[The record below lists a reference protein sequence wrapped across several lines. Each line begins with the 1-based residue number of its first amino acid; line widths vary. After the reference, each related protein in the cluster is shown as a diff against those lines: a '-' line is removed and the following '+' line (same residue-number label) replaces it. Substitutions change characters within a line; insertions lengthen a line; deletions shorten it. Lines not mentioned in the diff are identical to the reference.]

1 MLAYRETLHGWA
13 TAGSEAR
20 QGCGTVRCGAVRT
33 ARKPRSSIVW
43 SLYGHGTGRGRRVGI
58 KSGRTYQIPEGEPR
72 EIDMHTLAEISTT
85 AEYRAL
91 ADLTARSDTA
101 AAVRSLT
108 RSTNNVFQ
116 AGASESEVEAC
127 LWRAWSAVVLAAAET
142 PHAQQDTLVTLL
154 AAVQRK
160 ELVGGD
166 LTVCKVQGRPLWKA
180 MPLFGAVM
188 RGAWDRGG

>member
-1 MLAYRETLHGWA
+1 
-13 TAGSEAR
+13 
-20 QGCGTVRCGAVRT
+20 
-33 ARKPRSSIVW
+33 
-43 SLYGHGTGRGRRVGI
+43 
-58 KSGRTYQIPEGEPR
+58 
-72 EIDMHTLAEISTT
+72 MHTLAEISTT

-188 RGAWDRGG
+188 REAWDRGG